1 MDNTTEEVK
10 YDIEKMAEAKAVREQ
25 TQGDITFDN
34 AGNIVYN
41 NRAFNRNAKRLWRA
55 VMERHDS
62 CHFYTQPSGREKPKT
77 NRATKKRERQ
87 NRRLGRIHNGN
98 A

>member
-10 YDIEKMAEAKAVREQ
+10 YDIEKLAEAKAVREQ

-55 VMERHDS
+55 VIEGRGS
-62 CHFYTQPSGREKPKT
+62 CRFYTQPSGREKPKA
-77 NRATKKRERQ
+77 NRAVKKRERQ
-87 NRRLGRIHNGN
+87 NRRLGRIHNEN